1 MPKRSTRKKVSVSFG
16 KKKRS
21 SSSLVWFLILF
32 ILLPVIVWAVYQQT
46 QLKSK
51 AAQEVQKTTL
61 NPQDTDRQTGEF
73 YDLWISTQVN
83 IVKREGSGSLYI
95 TNAMF
100 EIGGPRVA
108 LFQSLYGFK
117 QKSELPYA
125 PDEIHFNFEDSLI
138 NRFSGSWFLD
148 RSNCVDLHTD
158 VNRTKE
164 SYIASFCYSNSIF
177 KPNTSSGIYS
187 PAANPFILTQ
197 YRGKETTVAQFVSTA
212 FNKYVSKPKGYEDGP
227 LMTRVNYLTIDT
239 ETSALDDFTN
249 NQYIIQGIT
258 YRLSNEQVGTLCY
271 TPINNPQKYFKFTP
285 ETKPEG
291 GTNIEATSSEGA
303 CGFKLNIPSLKPF
316 YISLDMEGGIPLP
329 SPTPTPTPTPTP
341 SPKPRPSPTQTPT
354 PTPTPEPTPPPP
366 QPNRTFRVE
375 TLLQNADGKQVPF
388 PLVNARTIVR
398 FTNAN
403 GNPQK
408 PLICYQGNND
418 GQCPVAKYCMS
429 NGSMTLPIKPGGL
442 PCTAAAPGWYST
454 QWDKTV
460 NVSGKTYELISPTNC
475 DDSICTQEEKILI
488 SGKQLHQGIY
498 RQLP

>member
-1 MPKRSTRKKVSVSFG
+1 MPKRTTRTTRKKVSVSFG
-16 KKKRS
+16 KKKRN
-21 SSSLVWFLILF
+21 SSSLFWILILF
-32 ILLPVIVWAVYQQT
+32 VFLPLLLWAVYQNT
-46 QLKSK
+46 QLRSK
-51 AAQEVQKTTL
+51 ASTNFSSANNLFNKAITFNNNGFNDSYASGKSVTKLSQFPYTL
-61 NPQDTDRQTGEF
+61 EAWIKPPSLSEMAKGVGYQILTNTRESTYQYGFIWQLSITRNDLGIVPILMINFADQGDSNWDIIGTYSTKYLTPNSWNHVAFSGKIITGGLCNTILYINGKEAVSTGFYHGNNCAMSSHNPNELLLGKNRYPYPLYSFYAGLVDDIRFSNISRYSSEFTPTSEEFTEDENTILLYHFNEYTNDTIAHDSSNNKL
-73 YDLWISTQVN
+73 DLSL
-83 IVKREGSGSLYI
+83 SGSHVFF
-95 TNAMF
+95 N
-100 EIGGPRVA
+100 GGYP
-108 LFQSLYGFK
+108 
-117 QKSELPYA
+117 
-125 PDEIHFNFEDSLI
+125 
-138 NRFSGSWFLD
+138 
-148 RSNCVDLHTD
+148 
-158 VNRTKE
+158 
-164 SYIASFCYSNSIF
+164 
-177 KPNTSSGIYS
+177 
-187 PAANPFILTQ
+187 
-197 YRGKETTVAQFVSTA
+197 
-212 FNKYVSKPKGYEDGP
+212 
-227 LMTRVNYLTIDT
+227 
-239 ETSALDDFTN
+239 
-249 NQYIIQGIT
+249 
-258 YRLSNEQVGTLCY
+258 
-271 TPINNPQKYFKFTP
+271 
-285 ETKPEG
+285 
-291 GTNIEATSSEGA
+291 
-303 CGFKLNIPSLKPF
+303 
-316 YISLDMEGGIPLP
+316 
-329 SPTPTPTPTPTP
+329 PTPTPIPTPTP

-442 PCTAAAPGWYST
+442 PCTGAAPGWYST